1 MRNIFFFPM
10 IIALFS
16 LALFS
21 CRKPEE
27 KIEKAVEINTA
38 VAGRE
43 MAAPVISAFGSIVY
57 KAKADVYP
65 TAISNVKALFVDKG
79 MNVSKGDILAL
90 LDDVKLQVQLR
101 QSESDVQSK
110 KALVALAKAQ
120 FDEGCQNARKTILS
134 IDRIQCAVDQKQKEY
149 DNLKRIYNNK
159 LKLHIIGGLSD
170 EELQSIKMNM
180 DSAGSALEQALL
192 ELRTARVGF
201 SDKDIYGAGYEIPE
215 DKKEYEDL
223 LIQINTA
230 TLKAQLEAAR
240 AELEAAQS
248 QMENIKLYLEE
259 TKIKSPID
267 GIVAE
272 RYVDI
277 GEKADTETRLFT
289 LFSTESVYV
298 SVTVNAQRCNEISE
312 GCAATVRLGA
322 AVHNGVVE
330 QVAPYADAKTGGR
343 TLKIEVDNKD
353 KSLIPG
359 LFADVLITIGEKQLR
374 LSVPKEAVLHK
385 QDDYSDASL
394 FLIRDGHAFLQN
406 VTVDFITDSK
416 VFLKEGLKDGDVVA
430 ISRLGLLS
438 DGCEVEVR

>member
-1 MRNIFFFPM
+1 MRNILFFILLVVLFF
-10 IIALFS
+10 AL
-16 LALFS
+16 LFS
-21 CRKPEE
+21 CRKTEE
-27 KIEKAVEINTA
+27 RIEKGVEVNTA

-43 MAAPVISAFGSIVY
+43 MAAPVISAFGSIIY

-65 TAISNVKALFVDKG
+65 TSTSKVKALFADKG
-79 MNVSKGDILAL
+79 MSVSKGDLLAL

-101 QSESDVQSK
+101 QAESDVQSK

-134 IDRIQCAVDQKQKEY
+134 IDRIQCAVDQKQKEF

-159 LKLHIIGGLSD
+159 LKLHVIGGLSD

-180 DSAGSALEQALL
+180 DSAGNALEQALL
-192 ELRTARVGF
+192 ELKTARVGF
-201 SDKDIYGAGYEIPE
+201 SDSDIYAAGHAVPE

-248 QMENIKLYLEE
+248 QMENIQLYLEE

-272 RYVDI
+272 RYADI
-277 GEKADTETRLFT
+277 GEKADAETRLFT

-298 SVTVNAQRCNEISE
+298 SVTVNAQRFDEISE
-312 GCAATVRLGA
+312 GSAATVRLGN

-330 QVAPYADAKTGGR
+330 QVSPYADAKTGGR
-343 TLKIEVDNKD
+343 ALRIAVDNKD
-353 KSLIPG
+353 RTLIPG
-359 LFADVLITIGEKQLR
+359 LFAEVSITVGEKQLR
-374 LSVPKEAVLHK
+374 LSVPKEAVLHR

-394 FLIRDGHAFLQN
+394 FLVRDGHAFIKN
-406 VTVDFITDSK
+406 VVVDFVTDSK
-416 VFLKEGLKDGDVVA
+416 VFIREGLKDGDVVA
-430 ISRLGLLS
+430 ISRLGHLS

>member
-1 MRNIFFFPM
+1 MRKIFYYFLLSAFLSLL
-10 IIALFS
+10 LF
-16 LALFS
+16 A
-21 CRKPEE
+21 CRKSEE
-27 KIEKAVEINTA
+27 KVEKAVEIKTA
-38 VAGRE
+38 IAGME

-65 TAISNVKALFVDKG
+65 TSISNVKALFADKG
-79 MNVSKGDILAL
+79 MSVSKGDVLAL
-90 LDDVKLQVQLR
+90 LDDTKLQVQLR

-134 IDRIQCAVDQKQKEY
+134 IDRIQCSVDQKQKEY

-159 LKLHIIGGLSD
+159 LKLHVVGGLSD

-201 SDKDIYGAGYEIPE
+201 SDSDINGAGYVIPS
-215 DKKEYEDL
+215 DKKAYEDL

-248 QMENIKLYLEE
+248 QLENIKLYLEE

-272 RYVDI
+272 RYLDI

-298 SVTVNAQRCNEISE
+298 SVTVNAQRCNEIAE
-312 GCAATVRLGA
+312 GCAAAVRLGA
-322 AVHNGVVE
+322 AVHDGVVE

-343 TLKIEVDNKD
+343 TLKIAVDNKD
-353 KSLIPG
+353 KTLIPG
-359 LFADVLITIGEKQLR
+359 LFAEVSIAVGEKQLR

-394 FLIRDGHAFLQN
+394 FLVRDGHAFLHK
-406 VTVDFITDSK
+406 VAVDFVIDSK
-416 VFLKEGLKDGDVVA
+416 VFLKGGIKDGDVVA
-430 ISRLGLLS
+430 ITRLGHLS

>member
-1 MRNIFFFPM
+1 MRKIFYFF
-10 IIALFS
+10 LLTVFFS
-16 LALFS
+16 LLLFS
-21 CRKPEE
+21 CRKQED
-27 KIEKAVEINTA
+27 KVEKAVEINTA
-38 VAGRE
+38 VVSRE

-65 TAISNVKALFVDKG
+65 TSTSNVKALFADKG
-79 MNVSKGDILAL
+79 MNVSRGDVLAL
-90 LDDVKLQVQLR
+90 LDDTKLQVQLR

-159 LKLHIIGGLSD
+159 LKLHVIGGLSD
-170 EELQSIKMNM
+170 EELQSIKMSM

-201 SDKDIYGAGYEIPE
+201 SDNDINGAGYVIPA

-230 TLKAQLEAAR
+230 TLKAQLEASR

-248 QMENIKLYLEE
+248 QLENIKLYLEE

-312 GCAATVRLGA
+312 GCAATVRLGTT
-322 AVHNGVVE
+322 VHNGVVE

-343 TLKIEVDNKD
+343 TLKIAVDNKD
-353 KSLIPG
+353 KTLIPG
-359 LFADVLITIGEKQLR
+359 LFAEVSITVGEKQLR
-374 LSVPKEAVLHK
+374 LSIPKEAVLHK

-394 FLIRDGHAFLQN
+394 FLVRDGHAFLHK
-406 VTVDFITDSK
+406 VAVDFVTDSK
-416 VFLKEGLKDGDVVA
+416 VFLKAGIKDGDVVA
-430 ISRLGLLS
+430 ITRLGHLS

>member
-1 MRNIFFFPM
+1 MKSVFY
-10 IIALFS
+10 FS
-16 LALFS
+16 LLAVFFSLLAFS
-21 CRKPEE
+21 CRKTEE
-27 KIEKAVEINTA
+27 KIEKGIEINTA

-65 TAISNVKALFVDKG
+65 TSTSNVKAMFADKG
-79 MNVSKGDILAL
+79 MSVCKGDILAL

-101 QSESDVQSK
+101 QAESDVQSK

-134 IDRIQCAVDQKQKEY
+134 IDRIQCSVDQKQKEY
-149 DNLKRIYNNK
+149 DNIKRIYNNK
-159 LKLHIIGGLSD
+159 LKLHVIGGLSD
-170 EELQSIKMNM
+170 EELQSIKMSM
-180 DSAGSALEQALL
+180 DSAGSDLEQALL

-201 SDKDIYGAGYEIPE
+201 SDSDINGAGHAIPA

-230 TLKAQLEAAR
+230 TLKAQLEAAM

-248 QMENIKLYLEE
+248 QMENIRLYLEE

-312 GCAATVRLGA
+312 GCAASVRLGS
-322 AVHNGVVE
+322 AVHSGIVE
-330 QVAPYADAKTGGR
+330 QVSPYADAKTGGR
-343 TLKIEVDNKD
+343 TLRIAVDNKD
-353 KSLIPG
+353 KTLIPG
-359 LFADVLITIGEKQLR
+359 LFAEVSIIVGEKRLR

-394 FLIRDGHAFLQN
+394 FLIRDSHAFLQS
-406 VTVDFITDSK
+406 VTVDFVTDSK

-430 ISRLGLLS
+430 ITRLGHLS
-438 DGCEVEVR
+438 DGCEVEVK

>member
-1 MRNIFFFPM
+1 MRKLFYYFLLTVF
-10 IIALFS
+10 FS
-16 LALFS
+16 LLLFS
-21 CRKPEE
+21 CRKHEE
-27 KIEKAVEINTA
+27 KVEKAVEIKTA
-38 VAGRE
+38 VASRE
-43 MAAPVISAFGSIVY
+43 LAAPVISAFGSIVY

-65 TAISNVKALFVDKG
+65 TSTSNVKALFADKG
-79 MNVSKGDILAL
+79 MNVSKGDVLAL
-90 LDDVKLQVQLR
+90 LDDAKLQVQLR
-101 QSESDVQSK
+101 QAESDVQSK

-120 FDEGCQNARKTILS
+120 FDEGCQNARKTILT

-201 SDKDIYGAGYEIPE
+201 SDSDINGAGHVIPI

-230 TLKAQLEAAR
+230 TLKAQLEASQ

-248 QMENIKLYLEE
+248 QLENIRLYLEE

-298 SVTVNAQRCNEISE
+298 SVTVNAQRCNEIAE
-312 GCAATVRLGA
+312 GCAAIVRLGT

-343 TLKIEVDNKD
+343 TLKIAVDNKD
-353 KSLIPG
+353 KTLIPG
-359 LFADVLITIGEKQLR
+359 LFAEVSITVGEKQLR
-374 LSVPKEAVLHK
+374 LSIPKEAVLHK

-394 FLIRDGHAFLQN
+394 FLVRDGHAFLQK
-406 VTVDFITDSK
+406 VAVDFVTDSR
-416 VFLKEGLKDGDVVA
+416 VFLKEGIKDGDVIA
-430 ISRLGLLS
+430 ITRLGHLS

>member
-1 MRNIFFFPM
+1 MRVFFRIGLFLL
-10 IIALFS
+10 LFS
-16 LALFS
+16 LLPFS
-21 CRKPEE
+21 CHKKEE
-27 KIEKAVEINTA
+27 KIEKAIEITTS
-38 VAGRE
+38 VASKE

-65 TAISNVKALFVDKG
+65 TSTSNVKALFADKG
-79 MNVSKGDILAL
+79 MSVHKGDMLAL
-90 LDDVKLQVQLR
+90 LDDVKLQIQLR
-101 QSESDVQSK
+101 QAESDVQSK

-134 IDRIQCAVDQKQKEY
+134 IDRIQCAVDQKQKEF
-149 DNLKRIYNNK
+149 DNLTRIYNNK

-180 DSAGSALEQALL
+180 DSAGSALEQSLL

-201 SDKDIYGAGYEIPE
+201 SDTDISTAGYDIPR
-215 DKKEYEDL
+215 DKNEYENL

-230 TLKAQLEAAR
+230 TLKAQLDAAQ
-240 AELEAAQS
+240 AERKAAQS
-248 QMENIKLYLEE
+248 QMENIRIYLEE

-277 GEKADTETRLFT
+277 GEKADAETRLFT

-298 SVTVNAQRCNEISE
+298 SVTVNAQRFNEISD
-312 GCAATVRLGA
+312 GCAATVRSGTST
-322 AVHNGVVE
+322 HSGVVE

-343 TLKIEVDNKD
+343 TLKIAVDNKD
-353 KSLIPG
+353 GTLIPG
-359 LFADVLITIGEKQLR
+359 LFAEVSITVGEKHLR
-374 LSVPKEAVLHK
+374 LSIPKEAVLHK
-385 QDDYSDASL
+385 QDDYSDATL
-394 FLIRDGHAFLQN
+394 FLVRDGHAFLKK
-406 VTVDFITDSK
+406 VEVDFVTDSK
-416 VFLKEGLKDGDVVA
+416 VFLKDGLSSGDVVA
-430 ISRLGLLS
+430 VSRLGHLS

>member
-1 MRNIFFFPM
+1 MKSVFY
-10 IIALFS
+10 FS
-16 LALFS
+16 LLAVFFSLLAFS
-21 CRKPEE
+21 CRKTEE
-27 KIEKAVEINTA
+27 KIETGIEINTA

-65 TAISNVKALFVDKG
+65 TSTSNVKALFADKG
-79 MNVSKGDILAL
+79 MSVCKGDILAL

-101 QSESDVQSK
+101 QAESDVQSK

-134 IDRIQCAVDQKQKEY
+134 IDRIQCSVDQKQKEY
-149 DNLKRIYNNK
+149 DNLKRIYHNK
-159 LKLHIIGGLSD
+159 LKLHVIGGLSD
-170 EELQSIKMNM
+170 EELQSIKMSM
-180 DSAGSALEQALL
+180 DSAGSDLEQALL

-201 SDKDIYGAGYEIPE
+201 SDSDINGAGHAIPA

-230 TLKAQLEAAR
+230 TLKAQLEAAM

-248 QMENIKLYLEE
+248 QMENIRLYLEE

-312 GCAATVRLGA
+312 GCAASVRLGP
-322 AVHNGVVE
+322 AVHSGIVE
-330 QVAPYADAKTGGR
+330 QVSPYADAKTGGR
-343 TLKIEVDNKD
+343 TLRIAVDNKD
-353 KSLIPG
+353 KTLIPG
-359 LFADVLITIGEKQLR
+359 LFAEVSITVGEKRLR

-394 FLIRDGHAFLQN
+394 FLIRDSHAFLQS
-406 VTVDFITDSK
+406 VTVDFVTDSK

-430 ISRLGLLS
+430 MTRLGHLS
-438 DGCEVEVR
+438 DGCEVEVK

>member
-1 MRNIFFFPM
+1 MKSVFYFSLL
-10 IIALFS
+10 AVLFS
-16 LALFS
+16 LLAFS
-21 CRKPEE
+21 CRKTEE
-27 KIEKAVEINTA
+27 KIEKGIEINTA
-38 VAGRE
+38 VVGRE

-65 TAISNVKALFVDKG
+65 TSNSNVKALFADKG
-79 MNVSKGDILAL
+79 MSVCKGDILAL

-101 QSESDVQSK
+101 QAESDVQSK

-134 IDRIQCAVDQKQKEY
+134 IDRIQCSVDQKQKEY

-159 LKLHIIGGLSD
+159 LKLHVIGGLSD
-170 EELQSIKMNM
+170 EELQSIKMSM
-180 DSAGSALEQALL
+180 DSAGSDLEQALL

-201 SDKDIYGAGYEIPE
+201 SDSDINGAGHAIPA

-230 TLKAQLEAAR
+230 TLKAQLEAAM

-248 QMENIKLYLEE
+248 QMENIRLYLEE

-312 GCAATVRLGA
+312 GCAASVRLGP
-322 AVHNGVVE
+322 AVHSGIVE
-330 QVAPYADAKTGGR
+330 QVSPYADAKTGGR
-343 TLKIEVDNKD
+343 TLRIAVDNKD
-353 KSLIPG
+353 KTLIPG
-359 LFADVLITIGEKQLR
+359 LFAEVSITVGEKQLR

-394 FLIRDGHAFLQN
+394 FLIRDSHAFLQS
-406 VTVDFITDSK
+406 VTVDFVNDSK
-416 VFLKEGLKDGDVVA
+416 VFLKEGLKDG
-430 ISRLGLLS
+430 
-438 DGCEVEVR
+438 CEVEVK